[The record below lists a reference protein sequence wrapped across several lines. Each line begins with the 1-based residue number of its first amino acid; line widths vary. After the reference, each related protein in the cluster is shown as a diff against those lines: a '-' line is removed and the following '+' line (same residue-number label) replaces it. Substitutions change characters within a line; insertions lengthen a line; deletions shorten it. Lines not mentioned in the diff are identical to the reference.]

1 MHPPAAEWSSP
12 SKVTPEEATTG
23 EQQHN
28 NNNSGYAITR
38 EIAKHDDWNSTEI
51 EFSETEVDLSNCR
64 RLGSP
69 VDPIHA
75 SNSIQKPSVV
85 EVRVDYGFHA

>member
-1 MHPPAAEWSSP
+1 M
-12 SKVTPEEATTG
+12 
-23 EQQHN
+23 
-28 NNNSGYAITR
+28 IL
-38 EIAKHDDWNSTEI
+38 HDTIHSREI

-85 EVRVDYGFHA
+85 KVRVDES

>member
-1 MHPPAAEWSSP
+1 MLGSRVIQRKERQLRIGIRQQIEIVTEIPAF
-12 SKVTPEEATTG
+12 TG
-23 EQQHN
+23 
-28 NNNSGYAITR
+28 GIL
-38 EIAKHDDWNSTEI
+38 ILHDTIHSREI

-75 SNSIQKPSVV
+75 SNSIQKQSVV
-85 EVRVDYGFHA
+85 KVRVDES